1 MARSVDLDDYG
12 ELAKSPVEVWPKLF
26 VGNEEDAGVWI
37 SVGSSVAGDAGFLS
51 SQSIRAVLNCTE
63 DGPKTEAQRVHMV
76 EKWPRNS
83 TNAWAAQLHDC
94 CKFAS
99 RHRVVARGNE

>member
-1 MARSVDLDDYG
+1 MLARSVDLDDYG

-37 SVGSSVAGDAGFLS
+37 GVGSSVAGDAGFLS

-63 DGPKTEAQRVHMV
+63 DGPKAEVQRVRRV
-76 EKWPRNS
+76 ETCLRSS
-83 TNAWAAQLHDC
+83 TNAWAA
-94 CKFAS
+94 
-99 RHRVVARGNE
+99 